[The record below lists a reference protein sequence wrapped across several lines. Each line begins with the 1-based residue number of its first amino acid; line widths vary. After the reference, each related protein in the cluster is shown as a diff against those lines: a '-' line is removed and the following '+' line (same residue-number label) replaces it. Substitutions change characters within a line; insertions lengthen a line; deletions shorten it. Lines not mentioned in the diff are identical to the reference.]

1 MTLYAKLDAQT
12 QVKARQFALEF
23 LDDMMQLR
31 LAYLHD
37 LTFMMY
43 AQGLKEEPSRLVRQ
57 IIFNDDGS
65 INERINAF
73 YFPLRSIPKH

>member
-1 MTLYAKLDAQT
+1 MVLYSRLDVQT
-12 QVKARQFALEF
+12 QIKARQHALDF
-23 LDDMMQLR
+23 LDDMTQLR
-31 LAYLHD
+31 LAYLQD